1 MKRIIALLTTVMI
14 LISCTACSK
23 NSSLSN
29 VHFDSVNY
37 NNLYDQSFS
46 GSVWINSDTIFY
58 NFNGFYNQ
66 CTFVRN
72 NKKDIKLIEDN
83 DFSDESYYGDFF
95 VIDGFMYFSTLTE
108 TEPVGDYIYR
118 YSLSEQK
125 YEQVLSTTNLAFW
138 LVTKEHI
145 VFSKFGTEDDICDLY
160 IYNMQSKT
168 ETLVAEDILEFGI
181 ANNKL
186 RYLTQ
191 ATDDNIFVYETD
203 FYGRQPQKLGEFT
216 AKIQDYPI
224 FNFTTNY
231 IVSNCTQIENESSIS
246 VYSTQGK
253 YSEYNLPRPVQQLI
267 CGDEYAYA
275 VCFEY
280 QELSSDIVRHKDN
293 GIYRIN
299 LSDGSYKKIDSVTTN
314 TTEVRVNS
322 DNEIYIIKE
331 AFSIFRYRRTI
342 YKMDVNEN
350 TKKRFFVW

>member
-1 MKRIIALLTTVMI
+1 MKKIIALLVTVMM
-14 LISCTACSK
+14 LISSTACSK
-23 NSSLSN
+23 NSGLN
-29 VHFDSVNY
+29 NINFDIVNY
-37 NNLYDQSFS
+37 NNLYDTFLDSRLC
-46 GSVWINSDTIFY
+46 INGDTIFY
-58 NFNGFYNQ
+58 NSDGFYNQ
-66 CTFVRN
+66 RTFVRN
-72 NKKDIKLIEDN
+72 NGKKTKLIEHN
-83 DFSDESYYGDFF
+83 DFSNESYYGDFF
-95 VIDGFMYFSTLTE
+95 VIDGFMYFNTFTE
-108 TEPVGDYIYR
+108 TEPAGDYIYR
-118 YSLSEQK
+118 YSLAEQK
-125 YEQVLSTTNLAFW
+125 YEKLLSTTNLSFW

-168 ETLVAEDILEFGI
+168 ETLVAENVLEFGI

-203 FYGRQPQKLGEFT
+203 FYGRQSQKLGEFT
-216 AKIQDYPI
+216 TKIQDYPI

-231 IVSNCTQIENESSIS
+231 VVSKCTQTENESSIS

-253 YSEYNLPRPVQQLI
+253 YSEYSLPRPVQQLI

-299 LSDGSYKKIDSVTTN
+299 LSNGNYKKIDSVTTN
-314 TTEVRVNS
+314 NTEVHVNS

-331 AFSIFRYRRTI
+331 AFSIAMYRRNV

-350 TKKRFFVW
+350 TKRKIFVW